1 MKVDTVIIGG
11 GLSGLSCAVRLEEQ
25 KRDYILIERSN
36 RLGGRVGSVYENG
49 NIYDIGFQVF
59 NTAYQNTIRLFDE
72 NEIKL
77 RMFKPGAVIHDGSSF
92 KLISDPLR
100 DPKQL
105 FVSLFSSL
113 SSFKD
118 KLRVLS
124 LIFDLSYYDIHK
136 DKSEDMTTIDF
147 LKKRNFSEKFIELFF
162 NPFFAGI
169 FLEKDLKTSSKFFK
183 YVFSNLSKG
192 LACIPQNGMQTIP
205 DLIAKN
211 INSERI
217 LFNQSLEKIED
228 GKALIF
234 NNGLSLQAS
243 NIVLTGGS
251 HEKIG
256 LNPVKYNSVENLY
269 FVSDIDIKNGKYIH
283 LFPKDN
289 IINNI
294 AVLNKISKHYCK
306 SNNLLSISIIGHN
319 SKDKLDIALIK
330 KRLSNYFGGNES
342 NYDYVK
348 NFSIKNA
355 TIMQRNNFFQSNS
368 QPTPKGFI
376 IAGDHSFYGSIEGA
390 VLSGIKASEKVLS

>member
-25 KRDYILIERSN
+25 KRDYILIEKSN
-36 RLGGRVGSVYENG
+36 RLGGRVGSIYENG

-124 LIFDLSYYDIHK
+124 LIFDLSNYDIQK

-183 YVFSNLSKG
+183 YVFSNFSKG

-211 INSERI
+211 INSDRI

>member
-1 MKVDTVIIGG
+1 MKVETVIIGG

-25 KRDYILIERSN
+25 KRDYILIEKSN
-36 RLGGRVGSVYENG
+36 RLGGRVGSIYENG

-124 LIFDLSYYDIHK
+124 LIFDLSNYDIQK

-183 YVFSNLSKG
+183 YVFSNFSKG

-211 INSERI
+211 INSDRI
-217 LFNQSLEKIED
+217 LFNQSLERIED

-269 FVSDIDIKNGKYIH
+269 FVSDIDIKNGEYIH
-283 LFPKDN
+283 LFPKDS

>member
-11 GLSGLSCAVRLEEQ
+11 GLSGLSCAVTLEEQ
-25 KRDYILIERSN
+25 KRDYILIEKSN
-36 RLGGRVGSVYENG
+36 RLGGRVGSIYENG

-124 LIFDLSYYDIHK
+124 LIFDLYNYDIQK

-147 LKKRNFSEKFIELFF
+147 LTKRKFSGKFIKLFF

-183 YVFSNLSKG
+183 YVFSNFSKG

-211 INSERI
+211 INSDRI

-256 LNPVKYNSVENLY
+256 LNPIKYNSVENLY

-355 TIMQRNNFFQSNS
+355 TIMQRNNFFQSKS
-368 QPTPKGFI
+368 YPTPKGFI

>member
-25 KRDYILIERSN
+25 KRDYILIEKSN
-36 RLGGRVGSVYENG
+36 RLGGRVGSIYENG

-59 NTAYQNTIRLFDE
+59 NTAYHNTIRLFDE

-124 LIFDLSYYDIHK
+124 LIFDLYNYDIQK

-147 LKKRNFSEKFIELFF
+147 LKKRKFSEKFIELFF

-183 YVFSNLSKG
+183 YVFSNFSKG

-211 INSERI
+211 INSDRV
-217 LFNQSLEKIED
+217 LFNRSLEKIED
-228 GKALIF
+228 GKVLIF

-256 LNPVKYNSVENLY
+256 LNPVRYNSVENLY

>member
-25 KRDYILIERSN
+25 KRDYILIEKSN
-36 RLGGRVGSVYENG
+36 RLGGRVGSIYENG

-124 LIFDLSYYDIHK
+124 LIFDLSNYDIQK
-136 DKSEDMTTIDF
+136 DKSEDMKTIDF

-183 YVFSNLSKG
+183 YVFSNFSKG

-211 INSERI
+211 INSDRI
-217 LFNQSLEKIED
+217 LFNQSLERIED

-355 TIMQRNNFFQSNS
+355 TIMQGNNFYQSNS
-368 QPTPKGFI
+368 QPAPKGFI

>member
-11 GLSGLSCAVRLEEQ
+11 GLSGLSCAVRLEQQ
-25 KRDYILIERSN
+25 KRDYILIEKSN
-36 RLGGRVGSVYENG
+36 RLGGRVGSLYENG

-124 LIFDLSYYDIHK
+124 LIFDLSNYDIQK
-136 DKSEDMTTIDF
+136 DRSEDMTTIDF
-147 LKKRNFSEKFIELFF
+147 LKKRKFSEKFIELFF

-183 YVFSNLSKG
+183 YVFSNFSKG

-211 INSERI
+211 INSDRI
-217 LFNQSLEKIED
+217 LFNQSLERIEG

>member
-25 KRDYILIERSN
+25 KRDYILIEKSN
-36 RLGGRVGSVYENG
+36 RLGGRVGSIYENG

-124 LIFDLSYYDIHK
+124 LIFDLSNYDIQK

-147 LKKRNFSEKFIELFF
+147 LKKRKFSEKFIELFF

-183 YVFSNLSKG
+183 YVFSNFSKG

-211 INSERI
+211 INSDRI

-283 LFPKDN
+283 LFPKDS

>member
-25 KRDYILIERSN
+25 KRDYILIEKSN
-36 RLGGRVGSVYENG
+36 RLGGRVGSIYENG

-124 LIFDLSYYDIHK
+124 LIFDLSNYDIQK

-147 LKKRNFSEKFIELFF
+147 LKKRKFSEKFIELFF

-183 YVFSNLSKG
+183 YVFSNFSKG

-211 INSERI
+211 INSDRI
-217 LFNQSLEKIED
+217 LFNQSLERIED
-228 GKALIF
+228 RKALIL

-283 LFPKDN
+283 LFPKDS

>member
-1 MKVDTVIIGG
+1 
-11 GLSGLSCAVRLEEQ
+11 
-25 KRDYILIERSN
+25 
-36 RLGGRVGSVYENG
+36 
-49 NIYDIGFQVF
+49 
-59 NTAYQNTIRLFDE
+59 
-72 NEIKL
+72 
-77 RMFKPGAVIHDGSSF
+77 
-92 KLISDPLR
+92 
-100 DPKQL
+100 
-105 FVSLFSSL
+105 
-113 SSFKD
+113 
-118 KLRVLS
+118 VLS
-124 LIFDLSYYDIHK
+124 LIFDLSNYDIQK

-147 LKKRNFSEKFIELFF
+147 LKKRKFSEKFIELFF

-169 FLEKDLKTSSKFFK
+169 FLEKDLITSSKFFK
-183 YVFSNLSKG
+183 YVFSNFSKG

-211 INSERI
+211 INSDRI

-228 GKALIF
+228 GKELIF

-283 LFPKDN
+283 LFPKDI

-355 TIMQRNNFFQSNS
+355 TIMQRNNFFQSKS
-368 QPTPKGFI
+368 YPTPKGFI

>member
-25 KRDYILIERSN
+25 KRDYILIEKSN
-36 RLGGRVGSVYENG
+36 RLGGRVGSIYENG

-77 RMFKPGAVIHDGSSF
+77 RMFKPGAIIHDGSSF

-124 LIFDLSYYDIHK
+124 LIFDLSNYDIQK

-147 LKKRNFSEKFIELFF
+147 LKKRKFSDKFIELFF

-183 YVFSNLSKG
+183 YVFSNFSKG

-211 INSERI
+211 INSDRV
-217 LFNQSLEKIED
+217 LFNRSLEKIED
-228 GKALIF
+228 RKALIF

>member
-1 MKVDTVIIGG
+1 M
-11 GLSGLSCAVRLEEQ
+11 
-25 KRDYILIERSN
+25 
-36 RLGGRVGSVYENG
+36 
-49 NIYDIGFQVF
+49 
-59 NTAYQNTIRLFDE
+59 
-72 NEIKL
+72 
-77 RMFKPGAVIHDGSSF
+77 
-92 KLISDPLR
+92 
-100 DPKQL
+100 
-105 FVSLFSSL
+105 
-113 SSFKD
+113 
-118 KLRVLS
+118 
-124 LIFDLSYYDIHK
+124 
-136 DKSEDMTTIDF
+136 
-147 LKKRNFSEKFIELFF
+147 
-162 NPFFAGI
+162 
-169 FLEKDLKTSSKFFK
+169 
-183 YVFSNLSKG
+183 
-192 LACIPQNGMQTIP
+192 
-205 DLIAKN
+205 
-211 INSERI
+211 
-217 LFNQSLEKIED
+217 
-228 GKALIF
+228 IF

-319 SKDKLDIALIK
+319 SKDKLDIAMIK

-368 QPTPKGFI
+368 YPTPKGFI

>member
-25 KRDYILIERSN
+25 KRDYILIEKSN
-36 RLGGRVGSVYENG
+36 RLGGRVGSIYENG
-49 NIYDIGFQVF
+49 IIYDIGFQVF

-124 LIFDLSYYDIHK
+124 LIFDLSNYDIQK

-147 LKKRNFSEKFIELFF
+147 LKKRKFSEKFIELFF

-183 YVFSNLSKG
+183 YVFSNFSKG

-211 INSERI
+211 INSDRI

-256 LNPVKYNSVENLY
+256 LNPVRYNSVENLY

-283 LFPKDN
+283 LFPKDS

-319 SKDKLDIALIK
+319 SKDKLDIAMIK

-355 TIMQRNNFFQSNS
+355 TIMQRNNFFQSKS
-368 QPTPKGFI
+368 YPTPKGFI

>member
-11 GLSGLSCAVRLEEQ
+11 GLSGLSCAVRLEQQ
-25 KRDYILIERSN
+25 KRDYILIEKSN
-36 RLGGRVGSVYENG
+36 RLGGRVGSLYENG

-77 RMFKPGAVIHDGSSF
+77 RMFKPGAVIHDGSFF

-124 LIFDLSYYDIHK
+124 LIFDLSNYDIQK

-147 LKKRNFSEKFIELFF
+147 LKKRKFSEKFIELFF

-183 YVFSNLSKG
+183 YVFSNFSKG

-211 INSERI
+211 INSDRI
-217 LFNQSLEKIED
+217 VFNQSLEKIENE
-228 GKALIF
+228 KALIF
-234 NNGLSLQAS
+234 NNGLSIQAS

-368 QPTPKGFI
+368 QPKPKGFI

>member
-11 GLSGLSCAVRLEEQ
+11 GLSGLSCAVTLEEQ
-25 KRDYILIERSN
+25 KRDYILIEKSN
-36 RLGGRVGSVYENG
+36 RLGGRVGSIYENG

-59 NTAYQNTIRLFDE
+59 NTSYQNTIGLFDE

-124 LIFDLSYYDIHK
+124 LIFDLSNYDIQK
-136 DKSEDMTTIDF
+136 DRSEDMTTIDF
-147 LKKRNFSEKFIELFF
+147 LKKRKFSEKFIELFF

-169 FLEKDLKTSSKFFK
+169 FLEKDLITSSKFFK
-183 YVFSNLSKG
+183 YVFSNFSKG

-211 INSERI
+211 INSDRV
-217 LFNQSLEKIED
+217 LFNRSLEKIED

-256 LNPVKYNSVENLY
+256 LNPVRYNSVENLY

-355 TIMQRNNFFQSNS
+355 TIMQRNNFFQSNL
-368 QPTPKGFI
+368 QLTHEGFI

>member
-25 KRDYILIERSN
+25 KRDYILIEKSN
-36 RLGGRVGSVYENG
+36 RLGGRVGSIYENG

-59 NTAYQNTIRLFDE
+59 NTSYQNTIRLFDE

-183 YVFSNLSKG
+183 YVFSNFSKG

-211 INSERI
+211 INSDRI

-283 LFPKDN
+283 LFPKDS

-355 TIMQRNNFFQSNS
+355 TIMQRNNFFQSKS
-368 QPTPKGFI
+368 YPTPKGFI

>member
-25 KRDYILIERSN
+25 KRDYMLIEKSN
-36 RLGGRVGSVYENG
+36 RLGGRVGSIYENG

-59 NTAYQNTIRLFDE
+59 NTAYQNTIRLFED

-124 LIFDLSYYDIHK
+124 LIFDLYNYDIQK
-136 DKSEDMTTIDF
+136 DRSEDMTTIDF
-147 LKKRNFSEKFIELFF
+147 LKKRKFSGKFIELFF

-183 YVFSNLSKG
+183 YVFSNFSKG

-211 INSERI
+211 INSDRI
-217 LFNQSLEKIED
+217 LFNQSLDKIED

-283 LFPKDN
+283 LFPKDS

-319 SKDKLDIALIK
+319 SKDELDIALIK

-368 QPTPKGFI
+368 QPAPKGFI

>member
-36 RLGGRVGSVYENG
+36 RLGGRVGSIYENG

-59 NTAYQNTIRLFDE
+59 NTVYQNTIRLFDR

-147 LKKRNFSEKFIELFF
+147 LKKRNFSEQFIELFF

-183 YVFSNLSKG
+183 YVFSNFSKG

-211 INSERI
+211 INSDRI

-283 LFPKDN
+283 LFPKDS

>member
-25 KRDYILIERSN
+25 KRDYILIEKSN
-36 RLGGRVGSVYENG
+36 RLGGRVGSIYENG

-59 NTAYQNTIRLFDE
+59 NTSYQNTIRLFDE

-124 LIFDLSYYDIHK
+124 LIFDLSNYDIQK

-169 FLEKDLKTSSKFFK
+169 FLEKDLITSSKFFK
-183 YVFSNLSKG
+183 YVFSNFSKG

-211 INSERI
+211 INSDRI
-217 LFNQSLEKIED
+217 LFNQSLERIED

-256 LNPVKYNSVENLY
+256 LNPIKYNSVENLY

-283 LFPKDN
+283 LFPKDS

-330 KRLSNYFGGNES
+330 KRLSNYFGGNEA

>member
-25 KRDYILIERSN
+25 KRDYMLIEKSN
-36 RLGGRVGSVYENG
+36 RLGGRVGSIYENG

-124 LIFDLSYYDIHK
+124 LIFDLYNYDIQK

-147 LKKRNFSEKFIELFF
+147 LKKRKFSDKFIELFF

-183 YVFSNLSKG
+183 YVFSNFSKG

-211 INSERI
+211 INSDRI
-217 LFNQSLEKIED
+217 LFNQSLERIED

-234 NNGLSLQAS
+234 NNGLSLQAR

-283 LFPKDN
+283 LFPKDS

-355 TIMQRNNFFQSNS
+355 TIMQRNNFFQSIS
-368 QPTPKGFI
+368 DPTPKGFI

>member
-25 KRDYILIERSN
+25 KRDYILIEKSN

-124 LIFDLSYYDIHK
+124 LIFDLSNYDIQK

-147 LKKRNFSEKFIELFF
+147 LKKRKFSEKFIELFF

-183 YVFSNLSKG
+183 YVFSNFSKG

-211 INSERI
+211 INSDRI

-283 LFPKDN
+283 LFPKDS

>member
-25 KRDYILIERSN
+25 KRDYILIEKSN
-36 RLGGRVGSVYENG
+36 RLGGRVGSIYENG

-124 LIFDLSYYDIHK
+124 LIFDLSNYDIQK

-183 YVFSNLSKG
+183 YVFSNFSKG

-211 INSERI
+211 INSDRI
-217 LFNQSLEKIED
+217 IFNQFLEKIED
-228 GKALIF
+228 GKSLIF

-342 NYDYVK
+342 NFDYVK

>member
-11 GLSGLSCAVRLEEQ
+11 GLSGLTCAVRLEEQ
-25 KRDYILIERSN
+25 KRDYILIEKSN
-36 RLGGRVGSVYENG
+36 RLGGRVGSIYENG

-124 LIFDLSYYDIHK
+124 LIFDLYNYDIQK

-147 LKKRNFSEKFIELFF
+147 LKKRKFSDKFIELFF

-183 YVFSNLSKG
+183 YVFSNFSKG

-211 INSERI
+211 INSDRI
-217 LFNQSLEKIED
+217 LFNQSLERIED

-348 NFSIKNA
+348 NFGIKNA
-355 TIMQRNNFFQSNS
+355 TIMQGNNFYQSNS
-368 QPTPKGFI
+368 QPAPKGFI

>member
-25 KRDYILIERSN
+25 KRDYILIEKSN
-36 RLGGRVGSVYENG
+36 RLGGRVGSIYENG

-124 LIFDLSYYDIHK
+124 LIFDLYNYDIQK

-147 LKKRNFSEKFIELFF
+147 LKKRKFSEKFIELFF

-183 YVFSNLSKG
+183 YVFSNFSKG

-211 INSERI
+211 INSDRI
-217 LFNQSLEKIED
+217 LFNQSLERIED

-355 TIMQRNNFFQSNS
+355 TIMQSNNFFQSNS

>member
-25 KRDYILIERSN
+25 KRDYILIEKSN
-36 RLGGRVGSVYENG
+36 RLGGRVGSIYENG

-124 LIFDLSYYDIHK
+124 LIFDLSNYDIQK

-147 LKKRNFSEKFIELFF
+147 LKKRKFSEKFIELFF

-183 YVFSNLSKG
+183 YVFSNFSKG

-211 INSERI
+211 INSDRI

-283 LFPKDN
+283 LFPKDS

-330 KRLSNYFGGNES
+330 KRLSSYFGGNES

-355 TIMQRNNFFQSNS
+355 TIMQRNNFFQSKS
-368 QPTPKGFI
+368 YTTPKGFI

-390 VLSGIKASEKVLS
+390 VLSGIKASEKVFS

>member
-25 KRDYILIERSN
+25 KRDYILIEKSN
-36 RLGGRVGSVYENG
+36 RLGGRVGSIYENG

-59 NTAYQNTIRLFDE
+59 NTSYQNTIRLFDE

-124 LIFDLSYYDIHK
+124 LIFDLSNYDIQK

-183 YVFSNLSKG
+183 YVFSNFSKG

-211 INSERI
+211 INSDRI

-256 LNPVKYNSVENLY
+256 LNPVRYNSVENLY

-283 LFPKDN
+283 LFPKDS

-306 SNNLLSISIIGHN
+306 SKNLLSISIIGHN

-330 KRLSNYFGGNES
+330 KRLSKYFGGNES

>member
-25 KRDYILIERSN
+25 KRDYILIEKSN
-36 RLGGRVGSVYENG
+36 RLGGRVGSIYENG

-124 LIFDLSYYDIHK
+124 LIFDLYNYDIQK

-147 LKKRNFSEKFIELFF
+147 LKKRKFSEKFIELFF

-183 YVFSNLSKG
+183 YVFSNFSKG

-211 INSERI
+211 INSDRI
-217 LFNQSLEKIED
+217 LFNQSLERIED

-355 TIMQRNNFFQSNS
+355 TIMQRNNFFESKS
-368 QPTPKGFI
+368 YPTPKGFI

>member
-25 KRDYILIERSN
+25 KRDYMLIEKSN
-36 RLGGRVGSVYENG
+36 RLGGRVGSIYENG

-124 LIFDLSYYDIHK
+124 LIFDLSNYDIQK

-147 LKKRNFSEKFIELFF
+147 LKKRKFSEKFIELFF

-183 YVFSNLSKG
+183 YVFSNFSKG

-211 INSERI
+211 INSDRI

-319 SKDKLDIALIK
+319 SKDNLDITLIK

>member
-25 KRDYILIERSN
+25 KRDYMLIEKSN
-36 RLGGRVGSVYENG
+36 RLGGRVGSIYENG

-59 NTAYQNTIRLFDE
+59 NTAYQNTIRLFDD
-72 NEIKL
+72 NEIRL
-77 RMFKPGAVIHDGSSF
+77 RMFKPGAVIHNGSSF

-124 LIFDLSYYDIHK
+124 LIFDLSNYDIQK

-147 LKKRNFSEKFIELFF
+147 LKKRKFSEKFIELFF

-183 YVFSNLSKG
+183 YVFSNFSKG

-211 INSERI
+211 INSDRI

-376 IAGDHSFYGSIEGA
+376 IGGDHSFYGSIEGA

>member
-25 KRDYILIERSN
+25 KRDYLLIEKSN
-36 RLGGRVGSVYENG
+36 RLGGRVGSIYENG

-59 NTAYQNTIRLFDE
+59 NTAYQNTIRLFNE

-105 FVSLFSSL
+105 FVSLLSSL

-124 LIFDLSYYDIHK
+124 LIFDLSNYDIQK
-136 DKSEDMTTIDF
+136 DRSEDMTTIDF
-147 LKKRNFSEKFIELFF
+147 LKKRKFSEKFIELFF

-169 FLEKDLKTSSKFFK
+169 FLEKDLITSSKFFK
-183 YVFSNLSKG
+183 YVFSNFSKG

-211 INSERI
+211 INLDRV

-256 LNPVKYNSVENLY
+256 LESVEYNSVENLY
-269 FVSDIDIKNGKYIH
+269 FISDIDIKNGKYIH
-283 LFPKDN
+283 LFPKDS

-294 AVLNKISKHYCK
+294 AILNKISEYYCK
-306 SNNLLSISIIGHN
+306 SNNLLSVSIIGHN

-355 TIMQRNNFFQSNS
+355 TIMQRNNFFESNS
-368 QPTPKGFI
+368 QLAPKGFI

-390 VLSGIKASEKVLS
+390 VLSGMKASEKVLI

>member
-11 GLSGLSCAVRLEEQ
+11 GLSGLSCAVRLEQQ
-25 KRDYILIERSN
+25 KRDYILIEKSN
-36 RLGGRVGSVYENG
+36 RLGGRVGSIYENG

-77 RMFKPGAVIHDGSSF
+77 KMFKPGAVIHDGSCF

-124 LIFDLSYYDIHK
+124 LIFDLSNYDIQK
-136 DKSEDMTTIDF
+136 DRSEDMTTIDF
-147 LKKRNFSEKFIELFF
+147 LKKRKFSEQFIELFF
-162 NPFFAGI
+162 SPFFAGI
-169 FLEKDLKTSSKFFK
+169 FLEKDLITSSKFFK
-183 YVFSNLSKG
+183 YVFSNFSKG

-211 INSERI
+211 INSDRV
-217 LFNQSLEKIED
+217 LFNRSFEKIED

-234 NNGLSLQAS
+234 NNGLSIQAS
-243 NIVLTGGS
+243 NIILTGGS

>member
-36 RLGGRVGSVYENG
+36 RLGGRVGSIYENG

-59 NTAYQNTIRLFDE
+59 NTVYQNTIRLFDR

-124 LIFDLSYYDIHK
+124 LIFDLSNYDIQK

-147 LKKRNFSEKFIELFF
+147 LKKRKFSDKFIELFF

-183 YVFSNLSKG
+183 YVFSNFSKG

-211 INSERI
+211 INSDRI
-217 LFNQSLEKIED
+217 LFNQSLERIED

-342 NYDYVK
+342 NFDYVK

-355 TIMQRNNFFQSNS
+355 TIMQGNNFYQSNS
-368 QPTPKGFI
+368 KPTHKGFI

-390 VLSGIKASEKVLS
+390 VLSGIKASEEVLS

>member
-11 GLSGLSCAVRLEEQ
+11 GLSGLTCAVRLEEQ
-25 KRDYILIERSN
+25 KRDYMLIEKSN
-36 RLGGRVGSVYENG
+36 RLGGRVGSIYENG

-124 LIFDLSYYDIHK
+124 LIFDLYNYDIQK

-147 LKKRNFSEKFIELFF
+147 LKKRKFSDKFIELFF

-183 YVFSNLSKG
+183 YVFSNFSKG

-211 INSERI
+211 INSDRI
-217 LFNQSLEKIED
+217 LFNQSLERIED

-234 NNGLSLQAS
+234 NNGLSLQAR

-355 TIMQRNNFFQSNS
+355 TIMQSNNFFQSNL
-368 QPTPKGFI
+368 QLTHEGFI

>member
-25 KRDYILIERSN
+25 KRDYILIEKSN
-36 RLGGRVGSVYENG
+36 RLGGRVGSIYENG

-124 LIFDLSYYDIHK
+124 LIFDLSNYDIQK

-183 YVFSNLSKG
+183 YVFSNFSKG

-211 INSERI
+211 INSDRI
-217 LFNQSLEKIED
+217 LFNQSLERIED

-283 LFPKDN
+283 LFPKDS